1 MYEAE
6 LVQIGLGRKVKKAK
20 VIFPNIESGCSV
32 LRLRL
37 WITPFT
43 ILRIAEELFYIG
55 YLKHLFIHR
64 ISINICA
71 IFLCLIQI

>member
-20 VIFPNIESGCSV
+20 VIFRNIESGCSV
-32 LRLRL
+32 LHQRL

-43 ILRIAEELFYIG
+43 ILRIAEELFI
-55 YLKHLFIHR
+55 LVI
-64 ISINICA
+64 
-71 IFLCLIQI
+71 